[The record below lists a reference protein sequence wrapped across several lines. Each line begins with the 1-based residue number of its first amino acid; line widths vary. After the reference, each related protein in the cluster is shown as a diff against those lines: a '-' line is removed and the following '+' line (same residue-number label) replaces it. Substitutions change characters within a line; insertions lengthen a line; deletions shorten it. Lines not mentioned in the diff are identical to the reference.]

1 MKVATVGDIA
11 LNNSTTI
18 IDGYTLQNGD
28 RVLVKNQATSSQN
41 GIYVVNTAGAWSRSL
56 DADISAE
63 FPGMAVY
70 VQD

>member
-1 MKVATVGDIA
+1 VKVTTTGDIA

-28 RVLVKNQATSSQN
+28 RVLVKNQSTPSQN
-41 GIYVVNTAGAWSRSL
+41 GIYIVNTAGAWSRSL
-56 DADISAE
+56 DTDISSE

-70 VQD
+70 VQE